1 MCFVFDF
8 LVGGGGADCLV
19 FPKLNKYQH
28 SQLQFFMSFF
38 FLLIFFSC
46 LGYLYL
52 PIIFVLFI
60 IYTSCLLYHALII
73 FILSHLLQNAFV
85 TVSCTIQAGDLCGNN
100 LSTLEVRSAC
110 IIPSTSGI
118 HWVFFGLLISIYTF
132 TQAIKQ

>member
-85 TVSCTIQAGDLCGNN
+85 TVSCTIQAGGSLWKQPLYSRGKVCMHH
-100 LSTLEVRSAC
+100 TLYKRD
-110 IIPSTSGI
+110 TLGI
-118 HWVFFGLLISIYTF
+118 FWFVD
-132 TQAIKQ
+132 